1 MNTGT
6 TKPKGIGIA
15 AILAVL
21 LLTGSMF
28 ASCVMAQPAQEV
40 SDQQLEKQLQEITN
54 EVQDAVKGIESP
66 NGDEATIES
75 AAGAALEAVCDGL
88 NAALGFLK
96 WYISDDRID
105 EAQEILTDAA
115 EDFRNDDITSGMEK
129 LGNAMSIIWDILND
143 YAPQIPGW
151 LYDRLVDLLNLAQYL
166 IDLYG

>member
-1 MNTGT
+1 MKGT

-40 SDQQLEKQLQEITN
+40 SDQQLEKQLQEITK

-75 AAGAALEAVCDGL
+75 VVGEAFEAVCDGL
-88 NAALGFLK
+88 NAALGILK
-96 WYISDDRID
+96 WYVSDDRID
-105 EAQEILTDAA
+105 EAQAILTDAA
-115 EDFRNDDITSGMEK
+115 EDFRNDDITSGIEK
-129 LGNAMSIIWDILND
+129 LGNALSIIWDILYD
-143 YAPQIPGW
+143 YVSQIPGW
-151 LYDRLVDLLNLAQYL
+151 LYDELVGLLNLAQYL

>member
-1 MNTGT
+1 MKGRM
-6 TKPKGIGIA
+6 KPNGFGIA

-40 SDQQLEKQLQEITN
+40 SDQQLEKQLQEITK
-54 EVQDAVKGIESP
+54 EVQDAVKETESP

-75 AAGAALEAVCDGL
+75 AVGEAFEAVCDGL
-88 NAALGFLK
+88 NAALGILK
-96 WYISDDRID
+96 WYVSDDRID

-115 EDFRNDDITSGMEK
+115 EDFRNDDITSGIEK
-129 LGNAMSIIWDILND
+129 LGNALSIIWDILHD
-143 YAPQIPGW
+143 YVSQIPGW

-166 IDLYG
+166 INLYR